1 MITHFA
7 KANYE
12 SVIYINFAL
21 EKKYMQILAYEY
33 NVICS
38 GSILGINYKKIHSN
52 SVGSNTDYKMI
63 RWILK
68 NSFGL
73 KGIKWSTCST
83 RTN

>member
-33 NVICS
+33 DVICS
-38 GSILGINYKKIHSN
+38 GSMLGIIPL
-52 SVGSNTDYKMI
+52 G
-63 RWILK
+63 
-68 NSFGL
+68 
-73 KGIKWSTCST
+73 
-83 RTN
+83 